1 MITGDLKSKIDGLW
15 EDFWVGG
22 ITNPL
27 TVIEQITYLMYSR
40 MLDTQEQRDE
50 KRKQIAGVDFKP
62 RFAPEQQEF
71 RFSHYSNLGSDEMME
86 VVRDGVFQHFR
97 QLGQAD
103 ASKVTLLGNFMK
115 DARLEIVKPS
125 LLTKAV
131 EVIKNLPLDR
141 GDTKGDLYEYLL
153 SKLTTAGINGQFRTP
168 RHIIRTMV
176 EMMEPNPA
184 RGETICDP
192 ACGTGGFLATSY
204 EYLLEKYSS
213 LESIHTE
220 IGTNERGE
228 LEEQKIFT
236 GDLLTPWRDHVD
248 NNMFHGYD
256 FDTTMLRIAAMNLIM
271 HGVEAPDIHY
281 QDTMSQSFSTNFP
294 QASKNAFNLILAN
307 PPFTGSLDEEDIDAT
322 LSAMV
327 KTKKTELLFLARIL
341 QMLKVGGRSATIVPQ
356 GVLFGSSK
364 AHQLLRK
371 TLVEDNQLEA
381 VINLPSGVFKPY
393 AGVTTAI
400 LIFTKGGQT
409 DEVWFYDL
417 RNDGYSLDDKRN
429 PVKDNDLPH
438 LLASWKHYR
447 TLRGLP
453 VDNFMGEKLASLLK
467 QQQPEG
473 IDAGVDFKDR
483 TQAAFVVPKADIAA
497 QKYDLSINRYKEVV
511 YQAEEYEDPKVIL
524 KRLKDLEKEILANL
538 DELEGML

>member
-50 KRKQIAGVDFKP
+50 KRKQIAGIDFKP

-71 RFSHYSNLGSDEMME
+71 RFSHYSNLGSDEMMD

-220 IGTNERGE
+220 IGTNEHGE

-281 QDTMSQSFSTNFP
+281 QDTMSQSFSANFP
-294 QASKNAFNLILAN
+294 QESKNAFNLILAN
-307 PPFTGSLDEEDIDAT
+307 PPFTGSLDEEDIDST

-364 AHQLLRK
+364 AHQSLRK

-393 AGVTTAI
+393 AGVVTAI

-417 RNDGYSLDDKRN
+417 HSDGYSLDDKRN
-429 PVKDNDLPH
+429 PIKDNDLPH

-447 TLRGLP
+447 ALRGLP
-453 VDNFMGEKLASLLK
+453 VDNFMGEKFASLLK
-467 QQQPEG
+467 QQYPQGVDTE
-473 IDAGVDFKDR
+473 VDFKER
-483 TQAAFVVPKADIAA
+483 TQSAFVVPKEDIAA
-497 QKYDLSINRYKEVV
+497 QKYDLSINRYKEMV
-511 YQAEEYEDPKVIL
+511 YQVEVYEDPKVIL
-524 KRLKDLEKEILANL
+524 KQLKDLEKEILADL

>member
-1 MITGDLKSKIDGLW
+1 M
-15 EDFWVGG
+15 
-22 ITNPL
+22 
-27 TVIEQITYLMYSR
+27 
-40 MLDTQEQRDE
+40 
-50 KRKQIAGVDFKP
+50 
-62 RFAPEQQEF
+62 
-71 RFSHYSNLGSDEMME
+71 
-86 VVRDGVFQHFR
+86 
-97 QLGQAD
+97 
-103 ASKVTLLGNFMK
+103 
-115 DARLEIVKPS
+115 
-125 LLTKAV
+125 
-131 EVIKNLPLDR
+131 
-141 GDTKGDLYEYLL
+141 
-153 SKLTTAGINGQFRTP
+153 
-168 RHIIRTMV
+168 
-176 EMMEPNPA
+176 
-184 RGETICDP
+184 
-192 ACGTGGFLATSY
+192 
-204 EYLLEKYSS
+204 
-213 LESIHTE
+213 
-220 IGTNERGE
+220 
-228 LEEQKIFT
+228 
-236 GDLLTPWRDHVD
+236 TPWRNHVD

-307 PPFTGSLDEEDIDAT
+307 PPFTGSLDEEDIDST

-364 AHQLLRK
+364 AHQSLRK

-393 AGVTTAI
+393 AGVATAI

-417 RNDGYSLDDKRN
+417 QNDGYSLDDKRN
-429 PVKDNDLPH
+429 PIKDNDLPH

-467 QQQPEG
+467 QQYPEG

-483 TQAAFVVPKADIAA
+483 TQAAFIVPKEDIAA

-524 KRLKDLEKEILANL
+524 KRLKDLEKEILADL

>member
-1 MITGDLKSKIDGLW
+1 M
-15 EDFWVGG
+15 GG

-50 KRKQIAGVDFKP
+50 KRKQIAGIDFKP

-115 DARLEIVKPS
+115 DARLEIVNNLS
-125 LLTKAV
+125 MNRFQRAVLLQQIFIAGCQKTTGATGWIANRLAAGRV
-131 EVIKNLPLDR
+131 RLHHFNHRADNVARRAE
-141 GDTKGDLYEYLL
+141 
-153 SKLTTAGINGQFRTP
+153 LTVDSGSGQ
-168 RHIIRTMV
+168 
-176 EMMEPNPA
+176 
-184 RGETICDP
+184 
-192 ACGTGGFLATSY
+192 
-204 EYLLEKYSS
+204 
-213 LESIHTE
+213 
-220 IGTNERGE
+220 
-228 LEEQKIFT
+228 
-236 GDLLTPWRDHVD
+236 
-248 NNMFHGYD
+248 
-256 FDTTMLRIAAMNLIM
+256 LI
-271 HGVEAPDIHY
+271 D
-281 QDTMSQSFSTNFP
+281 S
-294 QASKNAFNLILAN
+294 
-307 PPFTGSLDEEDIDAT
+307 T

-364 AHQLLRK
+364 AHQSLRK

-393 AGVTTAI
+393 AGVATAI

-417 RNDGYSLDDKRN
+417 QNDGYSLDDKRN
-429 PVKDNDLPH
+429 PIKDNDLPH

-453 VDNFMGEKLASLLK
+453 VDNFMGEKLGSLLK
-467 QQQPEG
+467 QQYPEG

-524 KRLKDLEKEILANL
+524 KRLKDLEKEILADL
-538 DELEGML
+538 DELEGMLLQNPRQEQQFSFFGFHHCRQRGVDIFLVQ